1 MLQELFIQNYALI
14 KKMKIDFSSSLNV
27 FTGETG
33 AGKSI
38 LIDALR
44 LALGDRLP
52 TIKGQMQ
59 ATDKSILQA
68 SFSMPTTP
76 RFFPEQVYEF
86 LDLEDELLILR
97 REINADGKSKCSIN
111 GQTVNL
117 SMLRDVGVC
126 LIDFHG
132 QYDHQTIFS
141 EATHLELLNR
151 LAGLDQRPAE
161 NYLVSYQAAFAE
173 WKRLEKQKANIIS
186 SKDTREREL
195 DLLNYQLEE
204 LGRFPLE
211 DCDEEEL
218 TIERIRL
225 SHTQKISDIIE
236 KLISVLDEDDNS
248 AGEQIAKAFREL
260 QQWVR
265 IDESIAGRENELE
278 EIQLKLEEFLAKVR
292 DYRDEL
298 SSDDNRLSELQD
310 QLDQISVLKRK
321 YGPTM
326 KDVIL
331 FYENAKQ
338 KQDQLL
344 NADVYFNDIDKEIK
358 KVLPDL
364 KKNAEA
370 MTALRKKAALD
381 LQAKVEGEL
390 KDLGMLH
397 AKFSCQI
404 TKTDW
409 NINGQ
414 EEVRFLFSPNPGFE
428 LMPVAKIAS
437 GGEASRVILALKR
450 ALMDVDSTPTLI
462 FDEIDAN
469 IGGRLGDVV
478 GRKLREIADKRQVL
492 LITHLPQIA
501 SFGQKHFKVVKVSD
515 KASTVV
521 DYQELNADE
530 RVKELSQMMSG
541 TKESKISKS
550 HAEEMLKTASQ

>member
-1 MLQELFIQNYALI
+1 
-14 KKMKIDFSSSLNV
+14 
-27 FTGETG
+27 
-33 AGKSI
+33 
-38 LIDALR
+38 
-44 LALGDRLP
+44 
-52 TIKGQMQ
+52 
-59 ATDKSILQA
+59 
-68 SFSMPTTP
+68 
-76 RFFPEQVYEF
+76 
-86 LDLEDELLILR
+86 
-97 REINADGKSKCSIN
+97 
-111 GQTVNL
+111 
-117 SMLRDVGVC
+117 
-126 LIDFHG
+126 
-132 QYDHQTIFS
+132 
-141 EATHLELLNR
+141 
-151 LAGLDQRPAE
+151 
-161 NYLVSYQAAFAE
+161 
-173 WKRLEKQKANIIS
+173 
-186 SKDTREREL
+186 
-195 DLLNYQLEE
+195 
-204 LGRFPLE
+204 
-211 DCDEEEL
+211 
-218 TIERIRL
+218 L